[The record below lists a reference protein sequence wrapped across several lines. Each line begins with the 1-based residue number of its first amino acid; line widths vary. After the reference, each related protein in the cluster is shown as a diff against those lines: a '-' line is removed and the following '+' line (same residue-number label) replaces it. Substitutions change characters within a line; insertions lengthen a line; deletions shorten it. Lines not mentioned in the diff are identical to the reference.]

1 MMKLTFVG
9 HAGFLAEGADVV
21 LLTDPWLNGTVFN
34 DSWSLYP
41 RPKFEDDQW
50 GKVTHIW
57 ISHEHP
63 DHLNIPTI
71 KAIPPDAKKNITLV
85 FQRHYDTLLLD
96 WFQSQGFREVIEL
109 QHGKPTQ
116 LGAQFSIT
124 CYQVGLIDSSLLIEG
139 EQTRIL
145 NLNDSQMPHSSLTR
159 LKAEIGQIDV
169 LFNQFSIAEWPGNPD
184 DVSGRTKVAKR
195 VLNRFVRDFEELM
208 PRYIVPFASFVRFSH
223 CENSFMNSGAST
235 VDDVAAVIPA
245 ERLICLYPGDEWTVE
260 DGRFPGSD
268 AALERYASDWKAIAD
283 QELGESKSVTLPEI
297 LYAINERISD
307 IQGCYH
313 RFVLNRTVPVSFYVT
328 DLGAAIWVDTKVG
341 AQIAELS
348 EKECMV
354 SLASQALLFAFSRRF
369 GLPTLGVSGRYRIN
383 HSEDAF
389 RRLKKLGSAY
399 AAGFHSKGFFKFIF
413 SRRRLGFLWQRRQN
427 LVSQFVQPALRFARR
442 SEQTAIVPSADLH
455 DAP

>member
-1 MMKLTFVG
+1 MKLTFVG
-9 HAGFLAEGADVV
+9 HAGFLAEEADVV
-21 LLTDPWLNGTVFN
+21 LLTDPWLDGTVFN

-41 RPKFEDDQW
+41 KPKFEDDQW
-50 GKVTHIW
+50 RKVTHIW

-71 KAIPPDAKKNITLV
+71 RAIPPNARKNITLL

-124 CYQVGLIDSSLLIEG
+124 CYQEGLIDSGLLIEG

-145 NLNDSQMPHSSLTR
+145 NLNDSQMPSSSLTR
-159 LKAEIGQIDV
+159 LKAEIGLIDV

-184 DVSGRTKVAKR
+184 DVSGRTKVAER
-195 VLNRFVRDFEELM
+195 VLNRFVRDFEEM
-208 PRYIVPFASFVRFSH
+208 EPRYLIPFASFVRFSH
-223 CENSFMNSGAST
+223 RENSFMNSGVNT
-235 VDDVAAVIPA
+235 VDDVAAVIPE
-245 ERLICLYPGDEWTVE
+245 ERLVCLYPGDEWTVE
-260 DGRFPGSD
+260 DGQFPGSD
-268 AALERYASDWKAIAD
+268 AALKQYTSDWKAIAD
-283 QELGESKSVTLPEI
+283 QELGESESVALPEV
-297 LYAINERISD
+297 LNAINERIRD

-313 RFVLNRTVPVSFYVT
+313 RFVLDRTVPVSFYMT
-328 DLGAAIWVDTKVG
+328 DLSAAIWVNMKVG
-341 AQIAELS
+341 AHITELS

-354 SLASQALLFAFSRRF
+354 SLASQALLFTFSKRF
-369 GLPTLGVSGRYRIN
+369 GLPTLGVSGRYKIN

-399 AAGFHSKGFFKFIF
+399 AAGFHSKGILKFFF
-413 SRRRLGFLWQRRQN
+413 SRRRLSFLWHRRRD
-427 LVSQFVQPALRFARR
+427 LFSQFVQRTPGLSRR
-442 SEQTAIVPSADLH
+442 PEQSTSVPSEDLR
-455 DAP
+455 DTP